1 MMSVVRLIT
10 VLFLFSSY
18 LYSYDSL
25 ENYVISKTNE
35 KFNSVNDYQVDMI
48 VRVAVPAFR
57 MPKKKYKVYFKK
69 PNKVKV
75 KAKGFGIL
83 PKTGL
88 FTSPNDNFDNL
99 KNIKISDYKDVS
111 NIHDIVIQ
119 GDLIVDSLK
128 LEMPNEYSKITFNP
142 IVEVK
147 IDTLHWV
154 IKDIT
159 TRLDTLKLFHIS
171 NNYEYYDNEF
181 YMPNESIVKYFIKDK
196 KLFNWLNKDS
206 GGNIIGQGKSLV
218 EKNNSIVEGKI
229 TVNYKNYI
237 INKGIKD
244 DIFD

>member
-1 MMSVVRLIT
+1 MMSVVRAIT
-10 VLFLFSSY
+10 ILFLFSNY
-18 LYSYDSL
+18 LYCYDSL
-25 ENYVISKTNE
+25 ENYVINKTNE
-35 KFNSVNDYQVDMI
+35 KFNAVNDYQVDMI

-99 KNIKISDYKDVS
+99 KNIKLSDYKDVS

-206 GGNIIGQGKSLV
+206 GNIIGQGKSLV
-218 EKNNSIVEGKI
+218 EKNNAIVEGKI